1 LKIYFFRFSLE
12 PTDEVQGH
20 MLLGLLYRFHQSSSL
35 KCFVELVK
43 TTKYF
48 PAEVGT
54 DFSGTAGYFT
64 RAFEV
69 KFEGF
74 FLC

>member
-1 LKIYFFRFSLE
+1 
-12 PTDEVQGH
+12 
-20 MLLGLLYRFHQSSSL
+20 MLLGLLHRFHQSSTL

-48 PAEVGT
+48 HAEVGT
-54 DFSGTAGYFT
+54 EFLGIAGYFT

-74 FLC
+74 FVC

>member
-1 LKIYFFRFSLE
+1 LKYKIFRFSLE
-12 PTDEVQGH
+12 PTDEVQGQ
-20 MLLGLLYRFHQSSSL
+20 MLLGLLYKFHQSSSL

-54 DFSGTAGYFT
+54 EFLGSAGYFT
-64 RAFEV
+64 RAFCG
-69 KFEGF
+69 KI
-74 FLC
+74 